1 MMTAEHQKEVTV
13 IKKAQILLKLLNKE
27 EIESTFSEFSAI
39 QLKNL
44 RNFFEEEVYHVSA
57 KHDSEPI
64 PSNSLKARYEPV
76 DRYYTRQ
83 DCREPIEACT
93 SETCY
98 TSNPI
103 CFSRKMESQI
113 NVLTDILKSYLFKD
127 NQDGKNKSEEIQ

>member
-1 MMTAEHQKEVTV
+1 MTAEHQKEVSV

-27 EIESTFSEFSAI
+27 EIESAFSEFSAI

-44 RNFFEEEVYHVSA
+44 RDFFEEEVYHVAA
-57 KHDSEPI
+57 KQDPESI
-64 PSNSLKARYEPV
+64 PANSLKARYEPV

-103 CFSRKMESQI
+103 CFSRKMESHI

-127 NQDGKNKSEEIQ
+127 NLNGKNKSEEL